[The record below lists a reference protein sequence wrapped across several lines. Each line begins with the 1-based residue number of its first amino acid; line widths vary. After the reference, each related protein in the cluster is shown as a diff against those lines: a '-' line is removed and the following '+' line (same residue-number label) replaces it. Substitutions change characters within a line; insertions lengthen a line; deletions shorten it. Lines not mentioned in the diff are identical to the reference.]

1 MLLPFIL
8 PSIKT
13 SFIVFILILGN
24 CHAQV
29 GVSYLNVESNEIKAV
44 PYDKAPDIERRIK
57 KMDIYSLSK
66 YARLLRMTHIVT
78 PYIAPKNGRVKQA
91 IKDWE
96 VFILEAS
103 KKYNIPSNLIKAV
116 IEVESGA
123 MNKAV
128 SEKGAQGL
136 MQLMPKT
143 ALDLGVKDPFNP
155 KENIHAGTLYLKK
168 QIDRFEGNLSLAL
181 AAYNAGPYNVITYKG
196 VPPFKETISF
206 VNKVLNYYQ
215 NLNQN

>member
-78 PYIAPKNGRVKQA
+78 PYIAPKNGR
-91 IKDWE
+91 
-96 VFILEAS
+96 
-103 KKYNIPSNLIKAV
+103 
-116 IEVESGA
+116 VESGA